1 MLYVLMRYDEDITGY
16 GYEPPTWDGENMLN
30 LLLQSLPV
38 FIPIA
43 QLRGSRQ
50 VQSLLI
56 IWDFRLRILD

>member
-38 FIPIA
+38 FIPM
-43 QLRGSRQ
+43 
-50 VQSLLI
+50 QSLLI
-56 IWDFRLRILD
+56 IWDFDCGFWIYLDSYL